1 MPSTHAR
8 QQLDALQAALE
19 ALARS
24 EVTAASFSALA
35 EKQGPL
41 LAALPPRYTE
51 VLSQLLTRLESS
63 ALFTDESCSFSH
75 KDLVD
80 SLQMW
85 LDKARVLLAKND
97 SSHRDI

>member
-1 MPSTHAR
+1 MSHHGSSLIALG
-8 QQLDALQAALE
+8 QSLAQLRADALGVAAFCSQARAQTE
-19 ALARS
+19 
-24 EVTAASFSALA
+24 
-35 EKQGPL
+35 L
-41 LAALPPRYTE
+41 LAALPPRYAE

-85 LDKARVLLAKND
+85 LDKARGLLAKSD
-97 SSHRDI
+97 SSPLDI